1 VILFF
6 DECFVSILQEVK
18 LRTTFTKCG
27 LLSCLIL
34 LAPIAKPSQAENLV
48 LDSLIAQALRAN
60 PDLAAAR
67 LRYRAFE
74 AKVPQA
80 GSLPDPMLKVTV
92 SNLPTDTWDLDR
104 TPMSGIELMLT
115 QTIPFPGK
123 LGLKKNA
130 ARNLAGMAEKEFESA
145 RDYVTAELKR
155 NYYQLCWLE
164 KSVEITRNNKRLLDD
179 FADIASTR
187 YSVGEGLQQ
196 DVLKARVEISR
207 MTDRLISLEEMG
219 KTVGARIN
227 VLLDRDPQASLGE
240 PGELSLPE
248 TAYSEEEL
256 QNMAVGSN
264 LALRGMDFS
273 VRAKESSYRLSRRQ
287 YLPDLTLS
295 VGYRIRDE
303 VNMDPVRGVDF
314 FSASV
319 GISVPLY
326 FWSKQKKNV
335 KEKRLDW
342 ESAGQK
348 YRSMENDTKLAI
360 SRLFYSLVRYGEEAQ
375 LYSTAILPQAR
386 QSLES
391 ARSAYQ
397 VGKVDFLT
405 LLNSQT
411 TLYNYEIAYHQA
423 LSSYYMTM
431 ADMEQIVGASLPK
444 EGE

>member
-1 VILFF
+1 M
-6 DECFVSILQEVK
+6 K
-18 LRTTFTKCG
+18 TTFLGCG
-27 LLSCLIL
+27 LISCLIL
-34 LAPIAKPSQAENLV
+34 LVPIAKPSQAEVLV
-48 LDSLIAQALRAN
+48 LDSLIADALRAN

-80 GSLPDPMLKVTV
+80 GSLPDPMLKATV
-92 SNLPTDTWDLDR
+92 SNLPTDTWELDR
-104 TPMSGIELMLT
+104 TPMSGIEFMLT

-123 LGLKKNA
+123 LGPKKNA
-130 ARNLAGMAEKEFESA
+130 ARNLAGMAQKEYESA
-145 RDYVTAELKR
+145 RDLVAGELKR
-155 NYYQLCWLE
+155 NYYQLYWLE
-164 KSVEITRNNKRLLDD
+164 KSVRITRKNKRLLED

-196 DVLKARVEISR
+196 DVLKAQVEVSK
-207 MTDRLISLEEMG
+207 MTDKLISLEEMG
-219 KTVGARIN
+219 KTVRAKIN

-248 TAYSEEEL
+248 MVYSEEEL
-256 QNMAVGSN
+256 QNMAVNSN
-264 LALRGMDFS
+264 PVLRGMDFS
-273 VRAKESSYRLSRRQ
+273 VWAKESSYRLSRRQ
-287 YLPDLTLS
+287 YLPDFTLS
-295 VGYRIRDE
+295 AGYRIRDE

-319 GISVPLY
+319 GISLPLY

-335 KEKRLDW
+335 QEKRLDW

-348 YRSMENDTKLAI
+348 YRSMENGAKLAV
-360 SRLFYSLVRYGEEAQ
+360 SRLFYSLVRYGEEVR

-405 LLNSQT
+405 LLNNQM
-411 TLYNYEIAYHQA
+411 TLYSYEIAYHQA
-423 LSSYYMTM
+423 LSSYFITL
-431 ADMEQIVGASLPK
+431 ADMEQVVGASLLE